1 MRKRK
6 FSISNVLTTIILV
19 VILLSILLVI
29 PVSLSAST
37 YITFPITQFSSQWYQ
52 DLFSDPEW
60 AFAFQNSIIIIAIC
74 TTILSLLFGIMISLG
89 LRELSNKIQTIFY
102 EYFRLPQSVPIIVT
116 AISMYALLSRLHLN
130 GTCLGLIICHTML
143 ATPFVVSALMAGL
156 SKIGDQYEMAAR
168 NLGAGRLQA
177 FKDIVLPMLMP
188 SIGSA
193 ALFAFMTSFD
203 EIAITLFVVD
213 PSVMTIPMKMYNGIN
228 QQIRPTL
235 AALSALIIVV
245 VALGFII
252 YGCIQLYIDKKSE
265 RRI

>member
-6 FSISNVLTTIILV
+6 FSNSNELTTIILV

-60 AFAFQNSIIIIAIC
+60 AFAFQNSIIIAIC

-130 GTCLGLIICHTML
+130 GTYLGLIICHTMV
-143 ATPFVVSALMAGL
+143 AIPFVVSALMAGL

-168 NLGAGRLQA
+168 YLGAGRLQA

>member
-60 AFAFQNSIIIIAIC
+60 AFAFQNSIIIIIAIC

-130 GTCLGLIICHTML
+130 GTC
-143 ATPFVVSALMAGL
+143 
-156 SKIGDQYEMAAR
+156 
-168 NLGAGRLQA
+168 
-177 FKDIVLPMLMP
+177 
-188 SIGSA
+188 
-193 ALFAFMTSFD
+193 
-203 EIAITLFVVD
+203 
-213 PSVMTIPMKMYNGIN
+213 
-228 QQIRPTL
+228 
-235 AALSALIIVV
+235 
-245 VALGFII
+245 
-252 YGCIQLYIDKKSE
+252 
-265 RRI
+265 

>member
-29 PVSLSAST
+29 SVSLSAST

-60 AFAFQNSIIIIAIC
+60 AFAFQNSIIIAIC

-102 EYFRLPQSVPIIVT
+102 EYFRLPQSVLIIVT

-130 GTCLGLIICHTML
+130 GTYLGLIICHTMV

>member
-6 FSISNVLTTIILV
+6 FSISNVLTTITLV

-60 AFAFQNSIIIIAIC
+60 AFAFQNSIIIAIC

-102 EYFRLPQSVPIIVT
+102 ECFRLPQSVPIIVT

-130 GTCLGLIICHTML
+130 GTYLGLIICHTMV
-143 ATPFVVSALMAGL
+143 AIPFVVSALMAGL

-228 QQIRPTL
+228 QQIKPTL

-245 VALGFII
+245 VALGFIL

-265 RRI
+265 RSI

>member
-6 FSISNVLTTIILV
+6 FSISNVLTTITLV

-60 AFAFQNSIIIIAIC
+60 AFAFQNSIIIAIC

-102 EYFRLPQSVPIIVT
+102 ECFRLPQSVPIIVT

-130 GTCLGLIICHTML
+130 GTYLGLIICHTMV
-143 ATPFVVSALMAGL
+143 AIPFVVSALMAGL

-228 QQIRPTL
+228 QQIKPTL

>member
-6 FSISNVLTTIILV
+6 FSISNVLTTITLV

-37 YITFPITQFSSQWYQ
+37 YITFPITQFSSQWCQ

-60 AFAFQNSIIIIAIC
+60 AFAFQNSIIIAIC

-102 EYFRLPQSVPIIVT
+102 ECFRLPQSVPIIVT

-130 GTCLGLIICHTML
+130 GTYLGLIICHTMV
-143 ATPFVVSALMAGL
+143 AIPFVVSALMAGL

-228 QQIRPTL
+228 QQIKPTL

-245 VALGFII
+245 VALGFIL

>member
-6 FSISNVLTTIILV
+6 FSISNVLTTITLV

-60 AFAFQNSIIIIAIC
+60 AFAFQNSIIIAIC

-102 EYFRLPQSVPIIVT
+102 ECFRLPQSVPIIVT

-130 GTCLGLIICHTML
+130 GTYLGLIICHTMV
-143 ATPFVVSALMAGL
+143 AIPFVVSALMAGL

-228 QQIRPTL
+228 QQIKPTL

-245 VALGFII
+245 VALGFIL

-265 RRI
+265 WRI

>member
-29 PVSLSAST
+29 SVSLSAST
-37 YITFPITQFSSQWYQ
+37 YITFLITQFSSQWYQ

-60 AFAFQNSIIIIAIC
+60 AFAFQNSIIIAIC

-130 GTCLGLIICHTML
+130 GTYLGLIICHTMV

>member
-6 FSISNVLTTIILV
+6 FSISNVLTTITLV

-60 AFAFQNSIIIIAIC
+60 AFAFQNSIIIAIC

-102 EYFRLPQSVPIIVT
+102 ECFRLPQSVPIIVT

-130 GTCLGLIICHTML
+130 GTYLGLIICHTMV
-143 ATPFVVSALMAGL
+143 AIPFVVSALMAGL

-228 QQIRPTL
+228 QQIKPTL

-245 VALGFII
+245 VALGFIL